1 MYSLKEYV
9 VKSSV
14 CEIKYSIMQM
24 SKILFGLKFSIVRK
38 KNVLK
43 KITVKIRPF
52 YSIENMFY

>member
-38 KNVLK
+38 KKCTK
-43 KITVKIRPF
+43 KD
-52 YSIENMFY
+52 NC